1 MEAERAETVVPDLV
15 VRALSGTW
23 VPSRRHLVATPDQL
37 AVMMGVTPDV
47 AKRAQIAA
55 SARRLALEAKSEK
68 LAAEHNGWPESAVS
82 SGRKLA
88 AAGAQLRAAVEGLA

>member
-1 MEAERAETVVPDLV
+1 MEAERAETVVPDIV

-23 VPSRRHLVATPDQL
+23 VPSRRHLVATPEQL
-37 AVMMGVTPDV
+37 ATMLSITPDV
-47 AKRAQIAA
+47 AKRVQLAV
-55 SARRLALEAKSEK
+55 SARRLAVEARSEK
-68 LAAEHNGWPESAVS
+68 LAADHNQWPEAAVS